1 MRKEFLCMKSMQ
13 RLLYQLDLSHS
24 IGLYRFLEN
33 SEVIMIGQGIE
44 SNNRGLL
51 KRITDFTRTED
62 GARDYT
68 GGRYIYNNRDNLTVS
83 FLVMNDLTPDE
94 INTLKSQFI
103 NRYHPR
109 LNRA

>member
-1 MRKEFLCMKSMQ
+1 MLFIPLNISSKYFFISL
-13 RLLYQLDLSHS
+13 
-24 IGLYRFLEN
+24 IEN

-103 NRYHPR
+103 NR
-109 LNRA
+109 